1 MCPLLGIYPELGPQS
16 PPRRACR
23 CPVTVRGGPLVPR
36 SDARLSLHDPVILT
50 CAIPGAL
57 PERDYC
63 PPTRWR
69 QMTLDVG
76 RRPARVAEARAMLG
90 LPARSEIAA

>member
-36 SDARLSLHDPVILT
+36 SDARLSLHDPAGDMPDGMMARSNGDLV
-50 CAIPGAL
+50 AQA
-57 PERDYC
+57 
-63 PPTRWR
+63 R